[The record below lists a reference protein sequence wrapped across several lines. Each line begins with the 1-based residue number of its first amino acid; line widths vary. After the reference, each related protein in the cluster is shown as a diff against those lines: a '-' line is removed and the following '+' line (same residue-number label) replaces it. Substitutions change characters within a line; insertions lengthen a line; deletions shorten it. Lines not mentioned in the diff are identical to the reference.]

1 MVQWLQSV
9 LHCRGHT
16 FDAWS
21 GKILHAMG
29 PGGLSATTTE
39 AHVPRACALQ
49 QQRPMQQE
57 AHTSQLESDLHSP
70 QLKEACAQQ

>member
-1 MVQWLQSV
+1 
-9 LHCRGHT
+9 
-16 FDAWS
+16 
-21 GKILHAMG
+21 MG